1 MKIILII
8 FSAFFLISCSKFSK
22 DTGEVISIPLT
33 AVDSN
38 REVVLPQG
46 HSFRIVLPS
55 NPTTGYAWK
64 AVVDNPKV
72 ISVVSSKFD
81 ADSSGRVGV
90 GGETTWVLMTRN
102 KGNATLTFSHQRAWE
117 EDVPPTRVVKFL
129 LNVR

>member
-8 FSAFFLISCSKFSK
+8 FSAFFLISCSMFSK
-22 DTGEVISIPLT
+22 DTGAVVSKPLT

-38 REVVLPQG
+38 RVVVLPQD

-55 NPTTGYAWK
+55 NPTTGSTWK

-72 ISVVSSKFD
+72 ITVVSSKYD
-81 ADSSGRVGV
+81 ADSSGRIGV

-102 KGNATLTFSHQRAWE
+102 KGDATLTFSYQRAWE